1 MYIPV
6 KSGDNVKLLQ
16 LLSLGYS
23 ANQRFTEADGGT
35 PLHVA
40 ASEGHSLTAHILIQA
55 GSELDMLDDEQNSPL
70 MLASIKGRTDVTRY
84 LLQAGA
90 DLTLK
95 GDDGMTCL
103 HLATQSGHLEC
114 AHLIMNQTN
123 LPRGFINM
131 QDEGGWTPL
140 VWACENKHETVI
152 RLVAAA
158 F

>member
-1 MYIPV
+1 MYVPV
-6 KSGDNVKLLQ
+6 KSGDNVKLVQ

-23 ANQRFTEADGGT
+23 PNQRFAEADGGS

-40 ASEGHSLTAHILIQA
+40 ASEGHTLTAHILVQA
-55 GSELDMLDDEQNSPL
+55 GTELDTLDDGQNSAL
-70 MLASIKGRTDVTRY
+70 MIASIKGRHEVVKY

-90 DLTLK
+90 DPTLR

-114 AHLIMNQTN
+114 SHVILNQTN
-123 LPRGFINM
+123 LPRNFMNL

-140 VWACENKHETVI
+140 VWACENKHEPVI
-152 RLVAAA
+152 K
-158 F
+158 

>member
-1 MYIPV
+1 MYAPV

-16 LLSLGYS
+16 LISLGYS
-23 ANQRFTEADGGT
+23 VNQRFSEVEGGS

-40 ASEGHSLTAHILIQA
+40 ATEGHALTAHILVQA
-55 GSELDMLDDEQNSPL
+55 GSELDTLDDEQNSPL
-70 MLASIKGRTDVTRY
+70 MLACIKGKAEVVKY

-90 DLTLK
+90 DMTLK

-114 AHLIMNQTN
+114 AHLILAQTN
-123 LPRGFINM
+123 LPRHFINM

-140 VWACENKHETVI
+140 VWACENKHEVVI
-152 RLVAAA
+152 R
-158 F
+158 

>member
-1 MYIPV
+1 MHVPV

-23 ANQRFTEADGGT
+23 VNQRFPEADGGT

-40 ASEGHSLTAHILIQA
+40 ASEGLSLTAHILIQA
-55 GSELDMLDDEQNSPL
+55 GAELDTLDDEQNSPL
-70 MLASIKGRTDVTRY
+70 MLACIKGRVEVTRY
-84 LLQAGA
+84 LLKAGA

-103 HLATQSGHLEC
+103 HLATQNGHLEC
-114 AHLIMNQTN
+114 VHLILSQTN
-123 LPRGFINM
+123 LPRNFMNL
-131 QDEGGWTPL
+131 QDDGGWTPL

-152 RLVAAA
+152 K
-158 F
+158 